1 MSVKRFAHPYIP
13 NSAPEVK
20 EQMLREIGFS
30 SIEDIFADIPQE
42 LRLQEKM
49 NIPPALTEYELDRHV
64 NLLMNKNHTTK
75 ENISFLGA
83 GCWPHFVPV
92 VCDEI
97 NSRAEFLT
105 AYAGE
110 PYEDK
115 GRFQALFEYQSLV
128 AELVDMDVVNVPTF
142 DWAQAASTALR
153 MAARITKRTELL
165 IPKNINPDKLLIIK
179 NYTSPDLTVTLVDY
193 EIETGALDLSDLK
206 AKLSASTAAVYFENP
221 TFLGSVEANGQLIAD
236 LAHAAG
242 AICVVGVD
250 PISLGVMEAPAN
262 YGADIVC
269 GDLQPLGVHMHYG
282 GGQSGFIATHDDP
295 TYVMEYP
302 SRLFGIAPTVV
313 EGEYGFGDVAYD
325 RTSFAKRENGKES
338 VGTQTALWG
347 ITAGVY
353 LATMGPVG
361 MEEVGQGIMQRSQYA
376 AKQLSSIPGVAIKF
390 TAPFFKEFVVDFT
403 QTGKTV
409 KEINTAL
416 LAQGIFG
423 GVDLT
428 GHFPELG
435 QCALYCVTEIHTQEE
450 IDKLTT
456 AIQSVM
462 QVKKTPIDAYSMRS
476 DRV

>member
-20 EQMLREIGFS
+20 EQMLRDIGFS

-64 NLLMNKNHTTK
+64 NLLLNKNHTTK

-165 IPKNINPDKLLIIK
+165 IPKNINPDKFLIIR

-193 EIETGALDLSDLK
+193 ENETGALDLSDLK

-376 AKQLSSIPGVAIKF
+376 AKQLSAIPGVAIKF
-390 TAPFFKEFVVDFT
+390 SAPFFKEFVVDFT

-428 GHFPELG
+428 AHFPELG

-462 QVKKTPIDAYSMRS
+462 QVKKTFIDASSMRS

>member
-1 MSVKRFAHPYIP
+1 MSVQRYAHPYIP

-20 EQMLREIGFS
+20 EKMLTEIGFS
-30 SIEDIFADIPQE
+30 SIEDIYADIPRE

-49 NIPPALTEYELDRHV
+49 NIPKALTEYELERHV
-64 NLLMNKNHTTK
+64 NQLMNKNQTTK

-83 GCWPHFVPV
+83 GCWPHFVPA

-165 IPKNINPDKLLIIK
+165 VSKNIHPDKLLIIK
-179 NYTSPDLTVTLVDY
+179 NYTSPDLTVTTIDF
-193 EIETGALDLSDLK
+193 ENETGSLDLNDLK
-206 AKLSASTAAVYFENP
+206 AKLSVDTAAVYFENP
-221 TFLGSVEANGQLIAD
+221 TFLGSVEVNGQMIAD

-250 PISLGVMEAPAN
+250 PISLGVMESPAN

-302 SRLFGIAPTVV
+302 SRLFGIAPTEV

-325 RTSFAKRENGKES
+325 RTSFAKREKGKES

-376 AKQLSSIPGVAIKF
+376 AKQLSSIPGVEAKF
-390 TAPFFKEFVVDFT
+390 TAPFFKEFVIDFS

-409 KEINTAL
+409 KDINAAL
-416 LAQGIFG
+416 LAKGIFG

-428 GHFPELG
+428 EHYPELG
-435 QCALYCVTEIHTQEE
+435 QCALYCVTEVHTQKD
-450 IDKLTT
+450 IDTLVA
-456 AIQSVM
+456 AITS
-462 QVKKTPIDAYSMRS
+462 IL
-476 DRV
+476 

>member
-1 MSVKRFAHPYIP
+1 MSAKPFAHPYIP
-13 NSAPEVK
+13 NSAPAVK
-20 EQMLREIGFS
+20 EQMLKEIGLG
-30 SIEDIFADIPQE
+30 SIEEIFADIPQE
-42 LRLQEKM
+42 LRLKEKM
-49 NIPPALTEYELDRHV
+49 NIPPALTEYELERHV
-64 NLLMNKNHTTK
+64 NQLMNKNITTK
-75 ENISFLGA
+75 EYISFLGA
-83 GCWPHFVPV
+83 GCWPHFIPA

-165 IPKNINPDKLLIIK
+165 LPKNIHPDKLLIIR
-179 NYTSPDLTVTLVDY
+179 NYTSPDLTLTLVDFT
-193 EIETGALDLSDLK
+193 EDTGAIDLADLQ
-206 AKLSASTAAVYFENP
+206 AKLGPNTAAVYFENP
-221 TFLGSVEANGQLIAD
+221 SFLGSLETNGQLIAD

-242 AICVVGVD
+242 ALCVVGVD
-250 PISLGVMEAPAN
+250 PSSLGVMEAPAN

-295 TYVMEYP
+295 TFVMEYP
-302 SRLFGIAPTVV
+302 SRLFGIAPTEV

-325 RTSFAKRENGKES
+325 RTSFAKREKGKES

-353 LATMGPVG
+353 LATMGPDG
-361 MEEVGQGIMQRSQYA
+361 MEELGQGIMQRSQYA
-376 AKQLSSIPGVAIKF
+376 AKQLASLPGVELKF
-390 TAPFFKEFVVDFT
+390 SGPFFKEFVIDFS

-409 KEINTAL
+409 KEINAAL
-416 LAQGIFG
+416 LSRGIFG

-428 GHFPELG
+428 AHDPQLE
-435 QCALYCVTEIHTQEE
+435 QCALFCVTEVHSKEE
-450 IDKLTT
+450 IDALVT
-456 AIQSVM
+456 ALASIV
-462 QVKKTPIDAYSMRS
+462 
-476 DRV
+476 

>member
-1 MSVKRFAHPYIP
+1 MSVQRYAHPYIP
-13 NSAPEVK
+13 NSAPAVK
-20 EQMLREIGFS
+20 EKMLAEIGFS
-30 SIEDIFADIPQE
+30 SIEDIYADIPGE
-42 LRLQEKM
+42 LRLKEKM
-49 NIPPALTEYELDRHV
+49 NIPKALTEYELERHV
-64 NLLMNKNHTTK
+64 NQLMNKNQTTK

-83 GCWPHFVPV
+83 GCWPHFVPA

-97 NSRAEFLT
+97 NSRAEFVT

-153 MAARITKRTELL
+153 MAARITNRTELL
-165 IPKNINPDKLLIIK
+165 VSKNIHPDKLLIIK
-179 NYTSPDLTVTLVDY
+179 NYTSPDLTVTLIDF
-193 EIETGALDLSDLK
+193 ENETGRLDLNDLK
-206 AKLSASTAAVYFENP
+206 AKLSVDTAAVYFENP
-221 TFLGSVEANGQLIAD
+221 TFLGSVEVHGQMIAD

-250 PISLGVMEAPAN
+250 PISLGVMESPAN

-302 SRLFGIAPTVV
+302 SRLFGIAPTEV

-325 RTSFAKRENGKES
+325 RTSFAKREKGKES

-376 AKQLSSIPGVAIKF
+376 AKQLSSIPGAEAKF
-390 TAPFFKEFVVDFT
+390 SAPFFKEFVIDFS

-409 KEINTAL
+409 KDINAAL
-416 LAQGIFG
+416 LAKGIFG

-428 GHFPELG
+428 EHYPELG
-435 QCALYCVTEIHTQEE
+435 QCALYCVTEVHTQED
-450 IDKLTT
+450 IDTLVA
-456 AIQSVM
+456 AIKNIV
-462 QVKKTPIDAYSMRS
+462 
-476 DRV
+476 

>member
-1 MSVKRFAHPYIP
+1 MSLKRFSHPYIP

-20 EQMLREIGFS
+20 EQMLKEIGFS
-30 SIEDIFADIPQE
+30 SIEEIFADIPQE
-42 LRLQEKM
+42 LRLKEKM

-64 NLLMNKNHTTK
+64 NRLMNKNKTTK
-75 ENISFLGA
+75 ECISFLGA
-83 GCWPHFVPV
+83 GCWPHFVPA

-97 NSRAEFLT
+97 NTRAEFLT

-142 DWAQAASTALR
+142 DWAQAASTSLR
-153 MAARITKRTELL
+153 MAARINNRTELL
-165 IPKNINPDKLLIIK
+165 VAKNINPDKLLIIK
-179 NYTSPDLTVTLVDY
+179 NYTSPDLTVTLVDFVN
-193 EIETGALDLSDLK
+193 ETGALDLNDLK
-206 AKLSASTAAVYFENP
+206 AKLSDNTAAVYFENP
-221 TFLGSVEANGQLIAD
+221 TFLGSVEPNGQIIAD
-236 LAHAAG
+236 LTHDAG

-269 GDLQPLGVHMHYG
+269 GDLQPLGVHMLYG

-295 TYVMEYP
+295 TFVMEYP
-302 SRLFGIAPTVV
+302 SRLFGIAPTQV

-325 RTSFAKRENGKES
+325 RTSFAKREKGKES

-353 LATMGPVG
+353 LATMGPNG

-376 AKQLSSIPGVAIKF
+376 AKQLSAIPGVKVKF
-390 TAPFFKEFVVDFT
+390 SAPFFKEFVVDFT

-416 LAQGIFG
+416 LAKGIFG

-428 GHFPELG
+428 EHYPELG
-435 QCALYCVTEIHTQEE
+435 QCALYCVTEVHNQEE
-450 IDKLTT
+450 IDILAA
-456 AIQSVM
+456 AIKSV
-462 QVKKTPIDAYSMRS
+462 V
-476 DRV
+476 